1 MPPPIA
7 PPLGDLDT
15 WKASEWTTHSHV
27 NSRTVQYED
36 EAGPFRTFNNNDER
50 VLPVTVFLHMKMI
63 KLIIHASED
72 INLE

>member
-36 EAGPFRTFNNNDER
+36 EAGPSE
-50 VLPVTVFLHMKMI
+50 H
-63 KLIIHASED
+63 LIIMTNECY
-72 INLE
+72 L